1 MGELFIGG
9 GLSFGFGGKKITFA
23 CKAIFH
29 ETQYLIRC
37 WRADSFFFENVVNKY
52 RFLWGAISSSIAL
65 ELLTMFYWTGE
76 QEKRRNIDIVDFN
89 LDLESEFFVPLGSQ
103 ML

>member
-1 MGELFIGG
+1 
-9 GLSFGFGGKKITFA
+9 
-23 CKAIFH
+23 
-29 ETQYLIRC
+29 
-37 WRADSFFFENVVNKY
+37 
-52 RFLWGAISSSIAL
+52 L